1 MMVGLMLANAL
12 VWLCAWAICEG
23 RPALLGTALLAYGL
37 GLRHAVDAD
46 HIAAIDNATRKM
58 MEGGGRPVTLGMF
71 FSLGHSTVVFGLTA
85 GVAAAAA
92 TFTALME
99 PVRAFVSVIGA
110 GLSSLFLVAVAAANL
125 KTFFVLGRALLSER
139 TAPTAHSYAAQP
151 GGLMT
156 RWLGPVSSCV
166 TKSWHMLIV
175 GFVFGLS
182 FETASEIS
190 LLGLSVSEMSNGL
203 SPWMILTFPALFAAG
218 MSVLDAADGALMVG
232 IYGWALSR
240 PNRRLVYNI
249 VITGL
254 SVFVALLVAGVGLA
268 GMIAGRDPD
277 SDGAVWRSLSEIDMN
292 MLGYVV
298 VFVFSAAWLIAV
310 VVSRLSGSQ
319 RWSDDDDEREHR
331 SLPNW
336 CVAANG
342 SKERLGRECV
352 PRLPPVK
359 GATTRSFVG
368 RNSKGFVCR
377 TKSMALNGEYSAAM
391 AAVVRREQQLIRE

>member
-1 MMVGLMLANAL
+1 MMVGLMLANVL

-125 KTFFVLGRALLSER
+125 KTFFMLGRALLSER
-139 TAPTAHSYAAQP
+139 TAPAAHSYAAQP

-190 LLGLSVSEMSNGL
+190 LLGLSVSEMTNGL

-240 PNRRLVYNI
+240 PDRRLVYNI

-268 GMIAGRDPD
+268 GMIAGRDRD

-292 MLGYVV
+292 TLGYVV
-298 VFVFSAAWLIAV
+298 VFVFTAAWLIAV
-310 VVSRLSGSQ
+310 VVGRLSGPQ
-319 RWSDDDDEREHR
+319 RR
-331 SLPNW
+331 SASVSASAPTMTTNE
-336 CVAANG
+336 NTD
-342 SKERLGRECV
+342 RFQI
-352 PRLPPVK
+352 
-359 GATTRSFVG
+359 GASR
-368 RNSKGFVCR
+368 R
-377 TKSMALNGEYSAAM
+377 T
-391 AAVVRREQQLIRE
+391 VRRKGSAGDVSFAYHQ